1 MGSIAI
7 VRVSGEKSLQIAKKL
22 TKKDNL
28 PPRYAILSY
37 IYSEDIS
44 IDECLVIYFKSP
56 KSFTGEDI
64 VEFQCHG
71 GITVANMVLNEVIKA
86 GARIADPGEFSKR
99 AFLNGKIDLTKAEAI
114 AKMIE
119 TKSIDA
125 IKVLARQL
133 RGELKNFVEEIRETL
148 VEILAFVE
156 VNIDYAEEDL
166 PEDLLIQI
174 ENKLSDLQIKLK
186 NTCESSR
193 RREGLV
199 EGFRV
204 AIVGKPNVGKS
215 SLLNSL
221 LSYDR
226 AIISDIAGTT
236 RDTIEEEIKI
246 GTHLIKIVDTAGIRE
261 AHDEI
266 EKIGVER
273 SKYAIENSDI
283 IIVMFDNSRE
293 FDREDR
299 KILSLLENIN
309 EEKHVLKV
317 LNKSD
322 LPRKIDISKIGDDYI
337 EISCKK
343 GSEAVIL
350 RLKKILDET
359 SKDDSLLLTSQRQI
373 LAVENAYKSIEH
385 SIELIND
392 GELELFAFDINEAI
406 NYISSIT
413 KGFERTEILDKM
425 FGSFCLGK

>member
-1 MGSIAI
+1 M
-7 VRVSGEKSLQIAKKL
+7 
-22 TKKDNL
+22 
-28 PPRYAILSY
+28 
-37 IYSEDIS
+37 
-44 IDECLVIYFKSP
+44 VIYFKSP

-133 RGELKNFVEEIRETL
+133 RGELKNFVEEIREAL

-166 PEDLLIQI
+166 PEDLLMQI

-204 AIVGKPNVGKS
+204 AIIGKPNVGKS

-226 AIISDIAGTT
+226 AIISNIAGTT

-283 IIVMFDNSRE
+283 IIVMFDNSKE

-299 KILSLLENIN
+299 KILSLLENIGK
-309 EEKHVLKV
+309 EKHILKV

-322 LPRKIDISKIGDDYI
+322 LPRKINISKIGDDYI

-392 GELELFAFDINEAI
+392 GELELFAFDINESI

>member
-1 MGSIAI
+1 M
-7 VRVSGEKSLQIAKKL
+7 
-22 TKKDNL
+22 
-28 PPRYAILSY
+28 
-37 IYSEDIS
+37 
-44 IDECLVIYFKSP
+44 VIYFKSP

-133 RGELKNFVEEIRETL
+133 RGELKNFVEEIREAL

-166 PEDLLIQI
+166 PEDLLMQI

-204 AIVGKPNVGKS
+204 AIIGKPNVGKS

-283 IIVMFDNSRE
+283 IIVMFDNSKE

-299 KILSLLENIN
+299 KILSLLENIG
-309 EEKHVLKV
+309 EEKHILKV

-385 SIELIND
+385 SIELINN

>member
-1 MGSIAI
+1 M
-7 VRVSGEKSLQIAKKL
+7 
-22 TKKDNL
+22 
-28 PPRYAILSY
+28 
-37 IYSEDIS
+37 
-44 IDECLVIYFKSP
+44 VIYFKSP

-133 RGELKNFVEEIRETL
+133 RGELKNFVEEIREAL

-166 PEDLLIQI
+166 PEDLLMQI

-204 AIVGKPNVGKS
+204 AIIGKPNVGKS

-226 AIISDIAGTT
+226 AIISNIAGTT

-283 IIVMFDNSRE
+283 IIVMFDNSKE

-299 KILSLLENIN
+299 KILSLLENIGK
-309 EEKHVLKV
+309 EKHILKV

-322 LPRKIDISKIGDDYI
+322 LPRKINISKIGDDYI